1 MTWKPIPTLKSIS
14 TVFGLLTFLFLFIV
28 SDYLLTPEATIT
40 CQENLKSSS
49 SIRIPRRCNGV
60 VLYESD
66 FVLITKPVLVPLRSG
81 LFPNPFVLLIIL
93 SPITLCIV
101 IIIIIIQ
108 IIRFRKIIIIMGYA
122 KFIKYAIR
130 YYVINCIQL

>member
-1 MTWKPIPTLKSIS
+1 MYSKDTFCVTLSGKHTRHITQYDMEAYTYSKSIS

-60 VLYESD
+60 MLYESD

-81 LFPNPFVLLIIL
+81 LFPNPFVPLIIL

-101 IIIIIIQ
+101 IIIIII
-108 IIRFRKIIIIMGYA
+108 
-122 KFIKYAIR
+122 
-130 YYVINCIQL
+130 